1 MKKVVMT
8 GSPKSAGFKTKG
20 TFFAQLEEFG
30 YSEEKKIK
38 AKNSNGVD
46 ILITD
51 TPESTTNK
59 MQDARKYGV
68 EIMTYEDLVDAFD
81 LECDL

>member
-1 MKKVVMT
+1 MT

-20 TFFAQLEEFG
+20 TFFTQLEEFG

-46 ILITD
+46 ILITN
-51 TPESTTNK
+51 TPDSTTNK
-59 MQDARKYGV
+59 MQDARKNGV
-68 EIMTYEDLVDAFD
+68 EIMTYEDFVDAFD
-81 LECDL
+81 LERDI